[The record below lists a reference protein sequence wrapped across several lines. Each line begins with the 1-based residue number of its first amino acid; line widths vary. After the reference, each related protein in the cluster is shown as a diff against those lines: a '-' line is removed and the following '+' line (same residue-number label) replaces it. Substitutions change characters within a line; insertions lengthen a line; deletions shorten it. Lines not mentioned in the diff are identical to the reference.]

1 MAQSKIPPSNL
12 TATPTSPY
20 SVRLNWQNNGDYY
33 QIKIYY
39 GLSGQGVNYLTSI
52 DGSET
57 NYSVG
62 NLQASTAYDFK
73 ISVVYFDLTESSL
86 IGPVSAT
93 TYPVL
98 SPPQSL
104 QGFPHGNCIDL
115 TWNSISLSGDYIEI
129 WRDAGAG
136 YSLLSTTWLN
146 QEFYRDTTATA
157 AQQYKYKLRV
167 KSGSYYSDYSSE
179 LIVTQYGA
187 PNAPSNGVQL
197 KAFSDSVII
206 GWQAPT
212 SGAVVD
218 GYIILDSSDTEI
230 VRVPSKI
237 TSAYLSGL
245 NSNTSYT
252 FKVKAYNGAG
262 SSSAITI
269 NTTTADWYSEKKLDY
284 LARNSKLQLVFAFII
299 ETGSMTYCWTSE
311 AHSAFDSYTCYHGTL
326 KADNFSYQKVIQP
339 FYKPG
344 LVGITGEVS
353 IFNMKDGKT
362 GVFDSLLNS
371 VNFLGAKC
379 RLVFGDR
386 SFSSID
392 DFFTFSGGLI
402 SEIKIEQD
410 IIQFSFLDPF
420 SCLDSNITLNKNAND
435 EYIPVLYGYN
445 WITGYVVDASKK
457 KIKFV
462 DHAVK
467 DITAVQ
473 INGVNQ
479 ITDNWKVNLQ
489 DGAIVFGSS
498 VTLTDKDI
506 ITAYVAGKRNGALEL
521 INSPADIIIDLLGN
535 NISLFDIPYLV
546 DYKRNAGQI
555 SFSIDYTET
564 YIEVIKRLLSSTQA
578 GVYTAGDKA
587 RIKYWQT
594 KSTGISISADEYS
607 KLKTE
612 IKSEDQIYQV
622 KVGYALNSDI
632 PEEQKKIY
640 VFGSTSAI
648 GEKIELSIYG
658 SEAGADSLA
667 NTISNYAQKTAVE
680 LELPFLMITLEPLEI
695 ITTPSGDMMIE
706 KIENNL
712 IENKSMITGRKQ

>member
-1 MAQSKIPPSNL
+1 MSQGKTPPSNL
-12 TATPTSPY
+12 TATAQSPY
-20 SVRLNWQNNGDYY
+20 SIRLDWQNNGDYY
-33 QIKIYY
+33 QIKIYK
-39 GLSGQGVNYLTSI
+39 GLSGQGVSYLTSI

-57 NYSVG
+57 SYLADG
-62 NLQASTAYDFK
+62 LDPSTAYDFK
-73 ISVVYFDLTESSL
+73 ISAVYYDLTESGL
-86 IGPVSAT
+86 VGPKTAT
-93 TYPVL
+93 TYAVL

-104 QGFPHGNCIDL
+104 QGYPHGSCIDL
-115 TWNSISLSGDYIEI
+115 TWQSISLSGDYIEI
-129 WRDAGAG
+129 YRDTGSG
-136 YSLLSTTWLN
+136 YSLLATTWLN
-146 QEFYRDTTATA
+146 QEFYRDDTATS
-157 AQQYKYKLRV
+157 AQNYKYKLRV
-167 KSGSYYSDYSSE
+167 KAGEYYSDYSSE
-179 LIVTQYGA
+179 LTVTQYGA
-187 PNAPSNGVQL
+187 PNSPTNGVQL
-197 KAFSDSVII
+197 KAFSDGVII
-206 GWQAPT
+206 GWQAPS

-230 VRVPSKI
+230 VRVPGQI

-262 SSSAITI
+262 SSSALAIYA
-269 NTTTADWYSEKKLDY
+269 TTSDWYSEKKLDY

-299 ETGSMTYCWTSE
+299 EAGSTTYCWTSE
-311 AHSAFDSYTCYHGTL
+311 THSAFDAYTCFHGTL

-353 IFNMKDGKT
+353 IFNMRDGQA
-362 GVFDSLLNS
+362 GVFDSLLS
-371 VNFLGAKC
+371 SINFLGAKC
-379 RLVFGDR
+379 RVVFGDR

-420 SCLDSNITLNKNAND
+420 ACLDSNITLNKNPND
-435 EYIPVLYGYN
+435 EYIPILYGYS
-445 WITGYVVDASKK
+445 WITGFVEDATKK

-462 DHAVK
+462 DYPVK
-467 DITAVQ
+467 DISAVR
-473 INGVNQ
+473 INGIDQ
-479 ITDNWKVNLQ
+479 ISDNWKVNLQ

-498 VTLTDKDI
+498 ITLADKDV

-521 INSPADIIIDLLGN
+521 INSPADIIIDLLGDN
-535 NISLFDIPYLV
+535 TNLFDLPYLV

-564 YIEVIKRLLSSTQA
+564 FIEIIKRLISSTQS

-594 KSTGISISADEYS
+594 KSTGIVFSADEYS
-607 KLKTE
+607 KLKME
-612 IKSEDQIYQV
+612 VKSEDQIYQV
-622 KVGYALNSDI
+622 KIGYTFNSDI

-640 VFGSTSAI
+640 IFGTTPAI

-658 SEAGADSLA
+658 SEAGANSLA
-667 NTISNYAQKTAVE
+667 NTISSYAQKTGIE

-695 ITTPSGDMMIE
+695 ISTPPGNMMIE

-712 IENKSMITGRKQ
+712 IEKKSTITGRKQ